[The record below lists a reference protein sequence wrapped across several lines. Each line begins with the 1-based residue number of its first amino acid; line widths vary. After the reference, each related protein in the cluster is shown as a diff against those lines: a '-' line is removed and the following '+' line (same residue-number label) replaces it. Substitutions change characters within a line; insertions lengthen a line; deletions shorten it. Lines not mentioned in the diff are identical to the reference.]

1 MPMDRKL
8 YPPNWEELATGIKNE
23 VDWCCEF
30 CGRACVRPGES
41 AEDFMKWICTTGDLA
56 TCPTVAEYR
65 EFPRRYLLT
74 VAHLDH
80 MPGNCDR
87 ENLKALCAP
96 CHCRYDLKQMGRKQV
111 LKRERQGQLRIDWEW
126 AKKLEGLQLALFP
139 EVEPYWLENPESKAR
154 KSAQPAEK
162 ASEHRKRI
170 ERRHTPKGMASGW
183 LKERKG
189 NTKRRNPT
197 TSYYYCWETREGDGY
212 KRHQVYV
219 PVRVVDEVRRMINRR
234 QSVEAIL
241 EIILNIKM

>member
-1 MPMDRKL
+1 MDRSL
-8 YPPNWEELATGIKNE
+8 YSSNWEAIATGIKDE
-23 VDWCCEF
+23 VDGRCEF
-30 CGRACVRPGES
+30 CGRACVQPGES
-41 AEDFMKWICTTGDLA
+41 DKDFMQRICTTGDLA

-87 ENLKALCAP
+87 ENLK
-96 CHCRYDLKQMGRKQV
+96 QMGRKQL
-111 LKRERQGQLRIDWEW
+111 LKRERQGQLRTDWEW
-126 AKKLEGLQLALFP
+126 TKKLEGLQLALLP
-139 EVEPYWLENPESKAR
+139 DVEPYWLENPESVVR
-154 KSAQPAEK
+154 RSFQTVEK
-162 ASEHRKRI
+162 ASDHRKRI
-170 ERRHTPKGMASGW
+170 ERRHTPKGKALGW

-189 NTKRRNPT
+189 NTGRKNPT
-197 TSYYYCWETREGDGY
+197 TSYYYCWETREGEGY

-219 PVRVVDEVRRMINRR
+219 SVRVVDEVRRMINRR

>member
-1 MPMDRKL
+1 MDRSL
-8 YPPNWEELATGIKNE
+8 SPENWEAIATGIKDE

-30 CGRACVRPGES
+30 CGRACIQSGES
-41 AEDFMKWICTTGDLA
+41 DEDFMKRICTTGDLA

-80 MPGNCDR
+80 VPGNCDR

-96 CHCRYDLKQMGRKQV
+96 CHCRYDLKQMGRKQF
-111 LKRERQGQLRIDWEW
+111 LKRERQGQLRIDWEL
-126 AKKLEGLQLALFP
+126 AQKLEGLQLALFP
-139 EVEPYWLENPESKAR
+139 GVEPYWLENPKTGCK
-154 KSAQPAEK
+154 KSSQAVEK
-162 ASEHRKRI
+162 VSERRKRI

-219 PVRVVDEVRRMINRR
+219 PVRVIDEVRRMINRR